1 MALRSTA
8 TITWKDVSSASKKA
22 VDTKKKRTGKDDNDK
37 PNIDTMLD
45 AREEADRQNI
55 ARLAAIGAKEGVID
69 AIKEKFGSAITNSV
83 LETSDNTDFKTIN
96 QVGIHELPKTV
107 ISAVERPVMSNA
119 RDEFKVFIATR
130 FDFRSKLVNPVEQ
143 LRVQANKAKGCGVLF
158 KDNIIV
164 PVTMANVEWVA
175 GQT

>member
-1 MALRSTA
+1 MKGLTSDNSINKLLALCSNV

-69 AIKEKFGSAITNSV
+69 AIKEKFGSAITDSV
-83 LETSDNTDFKTIN
+83 LETSNGT
-96 QVGIHELPKTV
+96 EAKTV
-107 ISAVERPVMSNA
+107 DQV
-119 RDEFKVFIATR
+119 
-130 FDFRSKLVNPVEQ
+130 KLLCP
-143 LRVQANKAKGCGVLF
+143 
-158 KDNIIV
+158 
-164 PVTMANVEWVA
+164 
-175 GQT
+175 